1 MALKDQKQ
9 VIEALRTAKTALK
22 SHEAANQKRMIALID
37 AKIAKNKK
45 SLEVLRVAHNQCI
58 EILKTDMIRQKSGV
72 DLSAL
77 FD

>member
-1 MALKDQKQ
+1 MALKDQTQ

-22 SHEAANQKRMIALID
+22 SREAANQERMIAFID
-37 AKIAKNKK
+37 AKIVKNQK
-45 SLEVLRVAHNQCI
+45 SLEVLRAAHNQCI
-58 EILKTDMIRQKSGV
+58 ESLKTDVIKQKSGV